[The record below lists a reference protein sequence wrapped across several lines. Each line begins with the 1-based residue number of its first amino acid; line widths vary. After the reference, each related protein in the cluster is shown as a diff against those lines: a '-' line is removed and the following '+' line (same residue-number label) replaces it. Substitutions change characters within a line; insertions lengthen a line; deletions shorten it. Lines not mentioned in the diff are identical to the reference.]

1 MQNIYVDSSDLTILL
16 GNKFYLIDKTAY
28 NYEEG
33 TLYTPGYYVIY
44 ENELYKVQT
53 KTSKSPAEEPSAYL
67 KQSSIDDVT
76 TVASSDDIQ
85 ELKNEIQG
93 SGDETEKDFTEL
105 KDSIQELDTNLQE
118 LDTEVTQELNT
129 IKEQYLKID
138 DFSTTLQG
146 SSIDASQIK
155 GILNLS
161 NIPASALPVV
171 KTVTGVEDMYTL
183 TTNDVQVGD
192 VGLSLDDVIPVK
204 SITFGGLTYRARS
217 TNAIYRWN
225 QIGAIEYMTVAELNE
240 MNNYKR
246 AYLNKPLV
254 LLLDER
260 AVKKFRLQT
269 VYENVAQISN
279 LKKLFKSNL
288 STISRV
294 VDHALDVNMRDIL
307 ISKTRQMIKNKT
319 LTDIN
324 VIKLL
329 EKKLQHDLADTV

>member
-1 MQNIYVDSSDLTILL
+1 M
-16 GNKFYLIDKTAY
+16 
-28 NYEEG
+28 NYESM
-33 TLYTPGYYVIY
+33 TLADLKETAKRFGISVGNCGKEKLI
-44 ENELYKVQT
+44 EKIKEKESTNSLFNDDDL
-53 KTSKSPAEEPSAYL
+53 EE
-67 KQSSIDDVT
+67 
-76 TVASSDDIQ
+76 SDDI
-85 ELKNEIQG
+85 EVPVDEETPHDVG
-93 SGDETEKDFTEL
+93 SL
-105 KDSIQELDTNLQE
+105 IDSISDAIDELDEST
-118 LDTEVTQELNT
+118 
-129 IKEQYLKID
+129 D
-138 DFSTTLQG
+138 D
-146 SSIDASQIK
+146 
-155 GILNLS
+155 
-161 NIPASALPVV
+161 
-171 KTVTGVEDMYTL
+171 
-183 TTNDVQVGD
+183 DVQVGD

-260 AVKKFRLQT
+260 AVKKFRLQ
-269 VYENVAQISN
+269 
-279 LKKLFKSNL
+279 KLFKSNL